1 MKMLAAAEDPQE
13 DRILAALK
21 RLQLNHLHETLAS
34 VLAEAA
40 KNDWTYLEFL
50 DQILRREV
58 DAKQGK
64 RIRMGMQIAHF
75 PCVRTIEGFDFS
87 FQPSVDERLIRE
99 LSTGNFLSHG
109 QNVLIFG
116 PPGVGKSHLAI
127 GLGRKIV
134 EQGHTVRFTTATAL
148 LAALGKAETEGGL
161 SEKLTEFSKPR
172 LLIVDEMGYL
182 PFERRSAHLFF
193 QLVNRRYEKGS
204 LLVTTNQRVSD
215 WGIVFGDEVLATA
228 ILDRLL
234 HHSHTLMIT
243 GESYR
248 LREKRKSG
256 LIRSGPGNAAFDKP
270 QPKPEVNTDK
280 GPATEANGEKG
291 SPKGGK
297 HR

>member
-1 MKMLAAAEDPQE
+1 VNRLVGPDDPQE
-13 DRILAALK
+13 ERILAALK
-21 RLQLNHLHETLAS
+21 RLQLTHLRETLAA
-34 VLAEAA
+34 VLSEAA
-40 KNDWTYLEFL
+40 REEWTYLEFL

-75 PCVRTIEGFDFS
+75 PCVRTIEGFDFA
-87 FQPSVDERLIRE
+87 FQPSADERLIRE
-99 LSTGNFLSHG
+99 LSTGNFIAHG
-109 QNVLIFG
+109 ENVLIFG

-127 GLGRKIV
+127 SLGRKIV
-134 EQGHTVRFTTATAL
+134 EHGHTVRFTTATAL
-148 LAALGKAETEGGL
+148 LASLGKAEAEGGL
-161 SEKLTEFSKPR
+161 SDKLVEFCKPR
-172 LLIVDEMGYL
+172 LLIVDELGYL
-182 PFERRSAHLFF
+182 PFERRAAHLFF

-204 LLVTTNQRVSD
+204 LLVTTNQRVSE

-256 LIRSGPGNAAFDKP
+256 LIRSKLTNVDSGTPPGEPEVKIERGPG
-270 QPKPEVNTDK
+270 
-280 GPATEANGEKG
+280 
-291 SPKGGK
+291 KGGK
-297 HR
+297 NR

>member
-1 MKMLAAAEDPQE
+1 MRHSPRSCPQ
-13 DRILAALK
+13 
-21 RLQLNHLHETLAS
+21 
-34 VLAEAA
+34 AA
-40 KNDWTYLEFL
+40 KEEWTYLEFL

-75 PCVRTIEGFDFS
+75 PCVRTIEGFDFA
-87 FQPSVDERLIRE
+87 FQPSADERLIRE
-99 LSTGNFLSHG
+99 LSTGNFIAHG
-109 QNVLIFG
+109 ENVLIFG

-148 LAALGKAETEGGL
+148 LATLGKAETEGGL
-161 SEKLTEFSKPR
+161 SDKLTEFCKPR
-172 LLIVDEMGYL
+172 LLIIDELGYL
-182 PFERRSAHLFF
+182 PFERRAAHLFF

-204 LLVTTNQRVSD
+204 LLVTTNQRVSE

-234 HHSHTLMIT
+234 HHSHTLLIT

-256 LIRSGPGNAAFDKP
+256 LIRSRLANTDPEKP
-270 QPKPEVNTDK
+270 NREPEVKNEK
-280 GPATEANGEKG
+280 GPE
-291 SPKGGK
+291 KGGK
-297 HR
+297 NR

>member
-1 MKMLAAAEDPQE
+1 VNMLVDPPDPQE
-13 DRILAALK
+13 ERVLAALK
-21 RLQLNHLHETLAS
+21 RLQLTHLREILAA
-34 VLAEAA
+34 VLSEAA
-40 KNDWTYLEFL
+40 KQDWTYLEFL
-50 DQILRREV
+50 DQVLRREV

-75 PCVRTIEGFDFS
+75 PCFRTIEGFDFA
-87 FQPSVDERLIRE
+87 FQPSADERLIRE
-99 LSTGNFLSHG
+99 LSTGNFISHG
-109 QNVLIFG
+109 ENVLIFG

-148 LAALGKAETEGGL
+148 LAILGKAETEGVL
-161 SEKLTEFSKPR
+161 TDKLIEYCKPR
-172 LLIVDEMGYL
+172 LLIIDELGYL
-182 PFERRSAHLFF
+182 PFERRAAHLFF

-204 LLVTTNQRVSD
+204 LLVTTNQRVSE

-234 HHSHTLMIT
+234 HHSHTFLIT

-256 LIRSGPGNAAFDKP
+256 LIRSRLTGVEPEKTTSE
-270 QPKPEVNTDK
+270 PEVT
-280 GPATEANGEKG
+280 TEKRSE
-291 SPKGGK
+291 KGGK
-297 HR
+297 NR

>member
-1 MKMLAAAEDPQE
+1 MPVDPQDPRE
-13 DRILAALK
+13 ERVFAALK
-21 RLQLNHLHETLAS
+21 RLQLTHLRETLAA
-34 VLAEAA
+34 VLSQAA
-40 KNDWTYLEFL
+40 REEWTYLEFL
-50 DQILRREV
+50 DQVLRREV

-75 PCVRTIEGFDFS
+75 PCVRAIEGFDFA
-87 FQPSVDERLIRE
+87 FQPTADERLIRE
-99 LSTGNFLSHG
+99 LSTGTFIAHG
-109 QNVLIFG
+109 ENILIFG

-134 EQGHTVRFTTATAL
+134 EQGHSVRFTTATAL

-161 SEKLTEFSKPR
+161 SDKLMEYCKPR
-172 LLIVDEMGYL
+172 LLIIDELGYL
-182 PFERRSAHLFF
+182 PFERRAAHLFF

-234 HHSHTLMIT
+234 HHSHTLLIT

-256 LIRSGPGNAAFDKP
+256 LIRSRLTDVDPETTHREPGVK
-270 QPKPEVNTDK
+270 
-280 GPATEANGEKG
+280 TENGRET
-291 SPKGGK
+291 GGK
-297 HR
+297 DR

>member
-1 MKMLAAAEDPQE
+1 MLVDPDDPQE
-13 DRILAALK
+13 ERLLAALK
-21 RLQLNHLHETLAS
+21 RLQLTHLRETLAA
-34 VLAEAA
+34 VLSQAA
-40 KNDWTYLEFL
+40 KEQWTYLEFL

-75 PCVRTIEGFDFS
+75 PCIRTIEGFDFA
-87 FQPSVDERLIRE
+87 FQPSADERMIRE
-99 LSTGNFLSHG
+99 LSTGNFIAHG
-109 QNVLIFG
+109 ENVLIFG

-148 LAALGKAETEGGL
+148 LATLGKAETEGGL
-161 SEKLTEFSKPR
+161 SDQLTEYCKPR
-172 LLIVDEMGYL
+172 LLIIDELGYL
-182 PFERRSAHLFF
+182 PFERPAAHLFF

-204 LLVTTNQRVSD
+204 LLVTTNQRVSE

-234 HHSHTLMIT
+234 HHSHTLLIT

-256 LIRSGPGNAAFDKP
+256 LIRSKLASAD
-270 QPKPEVNTDK
+270 PEKTDRDQEVKTEK
-280 GPATEANGEKG
+280 GPE
-291 SPKGGK
+291 KGGK
-297 HR
+297 SR